1 MRIERFTESRRI
13 PAIYHKIADLPAGVA
28 IRTKDFPNGGH
39 IPEATPL
46 YVGNDGLYNAA
57 LSAKVV
63 ETAAADAVTY
73 TVEKGS
79 LLKVG
84 DKLQKTKT
92 VSVNITGID
101 TTDPNKDVIT
111 VDATLGAKNAGDV
124 VAQFYTGEPVA
135 ITGESVTFRQGDNVW
150 VSAWVIA
157 VVNKNIMPEPL
168 SKPAGVLYV

>member
-1 MRIERFTESRRI
+1 MRIEKVTESRSTT
-13 PAIYHKIADLPAGVA
+13 AIYHKIADIPAGATVKTA
-28 IRTKDFPNGGH
+28 GFPNGGT
-39 IPEATPL
+39 IAEASPL
-46 YVGNDGLYNAA
+46 YPAENGLYNAA
-57 LSAKVV
+57 VSAKVV
-63 ETAAADAVTY
+63 ENAAADAVAY

-79 LLKVG
+79 LVKVG

-135 ITGESVTFRQGDNVW
+135 ITGESVTFRQGDNVF

-157 VVNKNIMPEPL
+157 VVNKNMVPEPL